1 MSKNIRFIALGVL
14 IVAFFGVIAFFDQ
27 SGIKINEYDA
37 VITIDNE
44 GDMHVSETWDM
55 EYSEALS
62 VRFRDI
68 KFDKYPPGYPLTQS
82 SQNVATFDESS
93 VTVRVWKEGIEV
105 TNSVEIGYSF
115 NGDIDEQGYYITCE
129 PYSSSCESL
138 FVNFGQGQMVG
149 NIKFQYDYT
158 INGVITEY
166 SDISELNWVLF
177 DYMEADIDEAHVL
190 VNFPTNSYTTE
201 ELYVWGHGLSDGIIE
216 IVDNNTIEMT
226 INKIKA
232 EEMLE
237 FRILT
242 QTSLFPSIRSVNRFI
257 HPDMNLDVIAS
268 YEEDLAIETNRRIVI
283 AQIIYYSSIVM
294 LFGMAFIIYYVYKK
308 YDKEYT
314 PDFQGEYFRELPSDE
329 TPAEMSYLYYMKKT
343 NDEDFTATLLDLI
356 RRKYIVIDY
365 NPNELTSSNPDFTFE
380 LMKDKDQSDLLEHE
394 KFLIDWIFRKIGDGS
409 RVSIA
414 KIEGYGKG
422 NVTKAEQFQA
432 SARQFVRSIKRVAEK
447 RPYFESGISESR
459 SKALSFILVPIIML
473 LVSLW
478 TQSAYTLNNIVA
490 IVISIVVIAI
500 YGIYVSTIQKRSRY
514 GNELYAKWKAFRN
527 FLLDFS
533 NMKDY
538 PIPGIIV
545 WEHYLVY
552 ATSLKIADKVMEQL
566 KVKLPQIATDES
578 EGTFLNTRYRSRD
591 FFWGYALGRFNRSFS
606 TAKANSFQT
615 IAAHNA
621 AKISSGGRGGGFG
634 GGSSFGGGGGGG
646 RSR

>member
-1 MSKNIRFIALGVL
+1 MTKYVRFITLGVL
-14 IVAFFGVIAFFDQ
+14 FVAFFVIVSIFDA
-27 SGIKINEYDA
+27 SSIKINQYDA
-37 VITIDNE
+37 VITIDSE

-55 EYSEALS
+55 EYLEALS

-68 KFDKYPPGYPLTQS
+68 KFNKYPEGYPLTKS
-82 SQNVATFDESS
+82 AQNVATFDETN
-93 VTVRVWKEGIEV
+93 VAVRVWKDGQEI
-105 TNSVEIGYSF
+105 TNNVEIGYSF
-115 NGDIDEQGYYITCE
+115 NGDYDELGDLITCY

-138 FVNFGQGQMVG
+138 FVNFGPDQMVG
-149 NIKFQYDYT
+149 DIKFQYDYT

-190 VNFPTNSYTTE
+190 VNLPANAYTTE
-201 ELYVWGHGLSDGIIE
+201 ELYVWGHGLSDGTIE
-216 IVDNNTIEMT
+216 IVDNHTIEMT
-226 INKIKA
+226 INKIKT

-242 QTSLFPSIRSVNRFI
+242 PTSLYPTLRSVNRFI
-257 HPDMNLDVIAS
+257 HPDMNLEVIS
-268 YEEDLAIETNRRIVI
+268 NYEENLAIETNRRIII
-283 AQIIYYSSIVM
+283 AQFVYYTSIAM

-314 PDFQGEYFRELPSDE
+314 PDFQGEYFRDLPSDE

-356 RRKYIVIDY
+356 RRKYIVLDY
-365 NPNELTSSNPDFTFE
+365 NPNELSTSNPDFTFE
-380 LMKDKDQSDLLEHE
+380 LVKEKDQSELLEHE
-394 KFLIDWIFRKIGDGS
+394 KFLIDWIFRKIGDGT

-432 SARQFVRSIKRVAEK
+432 SARQFVRSIKRVADK
-447 RPYFESGISESR
+447 RPYFESGISESK
-459 SKALSFILVPIIML
+459 SKAMIFIIIPIVML

-478 TQSAYTLNNIVA
+478 TQSVYTLNNIVA
-490 IVISIVVIAI
+490 IVISIVVTAI

-552 ATSLKIADKVMEQL
+552 ATSLKIADKVMDQL
-566 KVKLPQIATDES
+566 KVKLPQIASEES

-621 AKISSGGRGGGFG
+621 AKVSSGGRGGSFG

>member
-27 SGIKINEYDA
+27 SGIKIHEYDA

-44 GDMHVSETWDM
+44 GDMHVSETWEM
-55 EYSEALS
+55 EYLEALS

-68 KFDKYPPGYPLTQS
+68 KFDKYPAGYPLTKS
-82 SQNVATFDESS
+82 YQNVATFDDSS
-93 VTVRVWKEGIEV
+93 VSVRVWKNGQEI
-105 TNSVEIGYSF
+105 TDDVEIGYSF
-115 NGDIDEQGYYITCE
+115 NGDIDEQGNYISCY

-138 FVNFGQGQMVG
+138 FVNFGPGQMVG
-149 NIKFQYDYT
+149 DITFQYDYT
-158 INGVITEY
+158 INGAVTEY

-190 VNFPTNSYTTE
+190 VNLPTNAYTTE
-201 ELYVWGHGLSDGIIE
+201 ELYVWGHGLSDGTIE
-216 IVDNNTIEMT
+216 IIDNNTIEMT

-237 FRILT
+237 FRILSPT
-242 QTSLFPSIRSVNRFI
+242 TLYPNIRLLNQFI
-257 HPDMNLDVIAS
+257 HPDMNLEVIAS
-268 YEEDLAIETNRRIVI
+268 YEENLTIETNRRITI
-283 AQIIYYSSIVM
+283 AQIIYYSSIAM

-314 PDFQGEYFRELPSDE
+314 PEFQGEYFRELPSDE

-356 RRKYIVIDY
+356 RRKYISLDY
-365 NPNELTSSNPDFTFE
+365 NPNELTTSNPDFTFE
-380 LMKDKDQSDLLEHE
+380 LVKDKDQSELLEHE
-394 KFLIDWIFRKIGDGS
+394 KFLIDWIFRKIGDGN

-414 KIEGYGKG
+414 KIEGFGKG

-432 SARQFVRSIKRVAEK
+432 SARQFVRSIKRVADK
-447 RPYFESGISESR
+447 RPYFESGVSESK
-459 SKALSFILVPIIML
+459 SKAMSFILIPILML
-473 LVSLW
+473 IISFW

-490 IVISIVVIAI
+490 IVISIVVIAV
-500 YGIYVSTIQKRSRY
+500 YGTYVSTIQKRSRF

-566 KVKLPQIATDES
+566 KVKLPQIANDEG